1 MVATTK
7 AKLEIIS
14 KFQNHESDTGSP
26 EVQIAILSKRI
37 DSLTEHFKA
46 HKKDHSSR
54 GGLIKLV
61 SQRRRLLE
69 FLKKRK
75 LGSYSKLVKNLGIR
89 G

>member
-1 MVATTK
+1 MGVTIA
-7 AKLEIIS
+7 AKKEIIS
-14 KFQNHESDTGSP
+14 KFKNHDSDTGSP

-69 FLKKRK
+69 FLKQRK
-75 LGSYSKLVKNLGIR
+75 HDSYSKLVKSLGIR